1 MLFSLVSLRVGGING
16 CLVAKLLPVRS
27 ALEDAETNLASRDL
41 HDDLVGVG
49 VVNLDAID
57 IPGDRF
63 GHGNGTR
70 IMSGHVAE
78 V

>member
-1 MLFSLVSLRVGGING
+1 VLLRLVSLWVAGVDGD
-16 CLVAKLLPVRS
+16 LVPKLLPVRS

-49 VVNLDAID
+49 VVNLDALD